1 MSYLLDT
8 CVISELVA
16 KSPNPT
22 VVTWIDNIDDTQAY
36 LSVITIGEI
45 QKSIAKLPDSRRR
58 DRLQT
63 WLNNDLIVR
72 FQGRILPIN
81 IKEILSWGYLVADL
95 EKRGRK
101 VPAMDSLIAALAL
114 HHSMKLVTRNERD
127 FEYTGVII
135 VNPWR
140 Q

>member
-16 KSPNPT
+16 KSPDPK
-22 VVTWIDNIDDTQAY
+22 VVAWIDSIDDLQAY

-45 QKSIAKLPDSRRR
+45 QKGIAKLPDSRRR

-63 WLNNDLIVR
+63 WLNNDLMAR

-81 IKEILSWGYLVADL
+81 IKEILSWGYLVADM

-114 HHSMKLVTRNERD
+114 HHNMKLVTRNERD
-127 FEYTGVII
+127 FEYTRVTI

-140 Q
+140 